1 MTTKPFS
8 IDTKTDVLLD
18 RKIRVEEYSS
28 IINTSMAGCSK
39 VSKYTTI
46 SNSNVGKYFAIG
58 LYSFMQRVSTGRYV
72 TIGSRV
78 SIGAFSHPTNWL
90 STLEFQFR
98 DSSYFYGESLPE
110 SSRKSINSF
119 IVDTTIGSDV
129 WIADNVFIRTGV
141 KIGTGAVIGAG
152 SVVVKDVEPYSI
164 VAGNPARVIRPRF
177 SETVVQQLLESK
189 WWQLDIVDLD
199 GVEFDNIEKA
209 LLKIKRIQDLRNT
222 KSD

>member
-1 MTTKPFS
+1 MSAEKLS
-8 IDTKTDVLLD
+8 IDTHEEVLLQN
-18 RKIRVEEYSS
+18 KIRLEACSS
-28 IINTSMAGCSK
+28 LINTRMDGHCK
-39 VSKYTTI
+39 VSRHTTI
-46 SNSNVGKYFAIG
+46 SNSCIGKYFAVG
-58 LYSFMQRVSTGRYV
+58 HYSFLQRVKSGRYV

-98 DSSYFYGESLPE
+98 DSTYFYGESLPI
-110 SSRKSINSF
+110 SSQKSIKSY

-129 WIADNVFIRTGV
+129 WIADNVFIRTGI

-177 SETVVQQLLESK
+177 REGVVQQLLESK
-189 WWQLDIVDLD
+189 WWELDIGDLD

-209 LLKIKRIQDLRNT
+209 LSKIKRIQDLRNNE
-222 KSD
+222 SG